1 MSSSLL
7 NQFGRRIRWGM
18 VGGGI
23 DSLIGETHRLS
34 ARVDDRYELIAGALS
49 IDPQIAKRTA
59 ELCLINNDRSYEDF
73 QIMAEN
79 ESEREDGIEVV
90 TIATPPHLHFEIAKI
105 FLAKGISVICEKPI
119 TKNLSE
125 ALELKKIVEKSK
137 CLFALTHCYTGYPM
151 VREAREMLK
160 NGVIGQTRQ
169 IQCDFASGPFMVE
182 ETDMKKK
189 HWRFKPDFMGKEAIL
204 GEIGTH
210 AYNLANFVTSEKPLK
225 VSANLRVLTSG
236 RETYDDG
243 QLVFEYSNG
252 RLGRMWLSF
261 VAAGNEHGLSF
272 KIHGTE
278 GSLEWSQEHP
288 ESLYLRSPSNAEQR
302 ITPGFPERMSVGGF
316 HACRLREGHPEGY
329 VLAFANLYRDFADK
343 FISKKIGVENTL
355 GHFPDIYDGVETMKF
370 YDAASRSN
378 QNDGAW
384 ISI

>member
-7 NQFGRRIRWGM
+7 NKFGRRIRWGM

-34 ARVDDRYELIAGALS
+34 ARVDDRYELVAGALS
-49 IDPQIAKRTA
+49 IDPTIAKKTA
-59 ELCLINNDRSYEDF
+59 ELSLINNDRSYEDF
-73 QIMAEN
+73 QMMAEN

-125 ALELKKIVEKSK
+125 ALELKKIVEQSK

-151 VREAREMLK
+151 VREAREKVK
-160 NGVIGQTRQ
+160 NGVIGEIRQ
-169 IQCDFASGPFMVE
+169 IQCDFVSGPFMIE
-182 ETDMKKK
+182 EIDMNKK
-189 HWRFKPDFMGKEAIL
+189 HWRFKPDYMGKEAIL

-210 AYNLANFVTSEKPLK
+210 AYNLATFVTLEKPLR

-236 RETYDDG
+236 RKTYDDG

-278 GSLEWSQEHP
+278 GSLEWSQEQP
-288 ESLYLRSPSNAEQR
+288 ESLYLRSPSNSEQR
-302 ITPGFPERMSVGGF
+302 ITPGFPERMSVNGY

-343 FISKKIGVENTL
+343 FISKKIGVENNT

>member
-1 MSSSLL
+1 MSSTLL
-7 NQFGRRIRWGM
+7 NIFGRRIRWGM

-34 ARVDDRYELIAGALS
+34 ARVDNRYELVAGALS
-49 IDPQIAKRTA
+49 IDPKIAKKTA
-59 ELCLINNDRSYEDF
+59 EQCLINNDRSYEDF

-125 ALELKKIVEKSK
+125 ALELKKIVEQSK

-151 VREAREMLK
+151 VREAREKVK
-160 NGVIGQTRQ
+160 NGVIGEIRQ
-169 IQCDFASGPFMVE
+169 IQCDFVSGPFMVE
-182 ETDMKKK
+182 EIDMSKK
-189 HWRFKPDFMGKEAIL
+189 HWRFKSDYMGKEAIL

-210 AYNLANFVTSEKPLK
+210 AYNLATFVTLEKPLR

-236 RETYDDG
+236 RQTYDDG

-278 GSLEWSQEHP
+278 GSLEWSQEQP

-302 ITPGFPERMSVGGF
+302 FTPGFPERMSVGGY

-343 FISKKIGVENTL
+343 FISKKIGVENNS